1 MREHYLGL
9 KFMFSY
15 FSILPVRFAK
25 DDDLSTPT
33 VLASMLFFLP
43 LGGLVLGCISLGI
56 FTLLESLGWL
66 AALISAVAYM
76 MLYGFLHTE
85 AIIDVVDAI
94 YAKHSNKDPYE
105 IIKEP
110 TVGAMGV
117 LWAGAMMLLKIAG
130 IVYLLIHGAYAF
142 FLSILIISRL
152 GLLLLFSTQTFRS
165 SFITQIQK
173 GFSLRYL
180 IASLISFTFI
190 GLWLS
195 GWYFMLLLCFGLL
208 FAYISTYLLKSKLGF
223 INGDVLGAILE
234 SIEIL
239 LILLG
244 ARLWL

>member
-15 FSILPVRFAK
+15 FTIFPVRFRD

-33 VLASMLFFLP
+33 ILASMLFFLP
-43 LGGLVLGCISLGI
+43 LGGLVLGGVSLGI
-56 FTLLESLGWL
+56 FFLLESLGWFGAVV
-66 AALISAVAYM
+66 AAVTYM
-76 MLYGFLHTE
+76 ILYGFLHTE

-94 YAKHSNKDPYE
+94 YSKHNNKDPYE

-130 IVYLLIHGAYAF
+130 IVYLLVHGAYALY
-142 FLSILIISRL
+142 LSVLIISRL

-173 GFSLRYL
+173 GFSKRYL
-180 IASLISFTFI
+180 VASFILFVPI
-190 GLWLS
+190 GLWLG
-195 GWYFMLLLCFGLL
+195 GWHFILLLSLGLL
-208 FAYISTYLLKSKLGF
+208 FARICACLLKSKLGF
-223 INGDVLGAILE
+223 INGDILGAILE
-234 SIEIL
+234 SMEIL

>member
-1 MREHYLGL
+1 MREYYLGL

-15 FSILPVRFAK
+15 FSILPARFKK
-25 DDDLSTPT
+25 DDNLSTQT

-43 LGGLVLGCISLGI
+43 LGGLVLGAVSLGI
-56 FTLLESLGWL
+56 FFLLESLSWFGAVV
-66 AALISAVAYM
+66 AAVTYM

-94 YAKHSNKDPYE
+94 YAKHNNKDPYE

-117 LWAGAMMLLKIAG
+117 LWAGAMMLLKITG
-130 IVYLLIHGAYAF
+130 IVYLLVHGAYALY
-142 FLSILIISRL
+142 LSVLIISRL

-180 IASLISFTFI
+180 IASLILFALI
-190 GLWLS
+190 GVWLS
-195 GWYFMLLLCFGLL
+195 SWHFILLLGSGLL
-208 FAYISTYLLKSKLGF
+208 FAHICAYLIKSKLGF
-223 INGDVLGAILE
+223 INGDALGAILE
-234 SIEIL
+234 STEIL